1 MDTDLQADAIE
12 EEIFDPNYQHSI
24 ADKMRMRK
32 NLVVAFN
39 PAFFESQRQK

>member
-1 MDTDLQADAIE
+1 MDTDIQADAIE
-12 EEIFDPNYQHSI
+12 EEIFDNHHI
-24 ADKMRMRK
+24 DHDHNMRMRK